1 MKNKKVT
8 KVVLSVLTSMSMLSS
23 YSAMVFAGNTNQ
35 GTTSQVT
42 HEHDLVKLNR
52 NNDLIINGGFD
63 NNGSSWR
70 KSGTGTF
77 ENDNG
82 NYYGKLPSNSNNAAV
97 FQNVSFKKNTDYVV
111 RAKVK
116 ISNGKGQVFLA
127 VKDNDLSAGLKD
139 INGNAIETTISSSED
154 KAGQYQDVEFTFNS
168 GDNTSGSI
176 AFIKW
181 TETNGNQDIINEEV
195 WVDDVS
201 VKAKNE
207 ATEDDNYEM
216 VWADDF
222 NKTEL
227 DTSKWDYELGSI
239 RGVEQEHYVND
250 PENVYVKDGQL
261 VLQVTNRDKED
272 QYKNPRGNRQVIY
285 NSGSIR
291 THGKQEFLYGRIEM
305 KAKLPKGKG
314 AFPAFWT
321 LGSDFTLDGR
331 ISSEQGAPWPVCG
344 EIDIMEMIGA
354 ADGDAGGNSNRKVYQ
369 TLHAGSVADVD
380 HSKSVSTYTLPEGI
394 FNDDYHIF
402 GVDWSKNKLE
412 FYVDDKIVGSFD
424 YGDNEEYKR
433 CFNRPQYIQ
442 LNLATGG
449 NWAGD
454 AGNDLAGQKY
464 EVDYV
469 YYGQNAQQKADS
481 EEYYKNAIK
490 ISGEHDVTMT
500 EGEMPNL
507 LEGVTSDQDSILDY
521 SIDNEYS
528 FKTKGGLTSVNLVCS
543 GKNDKQSLKKLR
555 PGKYNLYYTARSST
569 DSTKPAT
576 RRTVIL
582 TVLPNGKQDLIELD
596 RELIKNGSFE
606 DGDNPSTG
614 YQISSRTSWDVTN
627 AQFTKY
633 PGCASEGDWC
643 GFLPEN
649 SGNANIYQ
657 FVNLKKN
664 TKYKLKAKV
673 QLTEVGQ
680 TMFVNLKKNAQN
692 LVNGNEV
699 TVKCTEENKGQY
711 QDVELNIDTG
721 NEESIFGN
729 ANTANLTV
737 CFMKWTESTSDAT
750 YRGKV
755 FVDDVSLTE
764 VRNEDDNY
772 NLVWA
777 DEFNET
783 ELDKN
788 NWGYE
793 LGHIR
798 GLEQQHYTNSKD
810 NVYLEDGNLVIK
822 ATNRKTED
830 QYEVTQGD
838 TTRKVIYDSGSVR
851 THGKQEFL
859 YGRIEM
865 KAKLPKGQAVFP
877 AFWTLGSDFHLDGN
891 IAQGI
896 GWPDSG
902 EIDIMELIGNGTAGG
917 VNGNRQVYQTL
928 HYGTNGEDDGKYA
941 GHGTC
946 YTLPS
951 GIFNDDY
958 HVFGINWSKGKIE
971 WYVDDQI
978 VRTVDYSDDQRALE
992 CIDRPQYIEFNLALG
1007 GAWPGAAGENLAG
1020 TKYEVDYV
1028 RYARNEQQQKDADT
1042 FYANAYKINGE
1053 KDVTMTEG
1061 ETPDLLAGITSDK
1074 ESIVDYSINDEPM
1087 FTNVG
1092 GNTHVS
1098 LLCTGK
1104 NDTESLKSL
1113 KPGSYNLYYTAYKEG
1128 DTVSARTRRQVSLT
1142 VEERTFEKDLAKS
1155 QLELNGAIGSTLET
1169 IKLPA
1174 GWEFLNPKDK
1184 ISEESQE
1191 VDVIYP
1197 AIGGKVGKAI
1207 INGYEKA
1214 VIVSGE
1220 NTKLEYNAS
1229 KPLEITINVS
1239 ARNIQKVLVDGKEI
1253 DTKYYTIENIS
1264 RAVNGNS
1271 KVVLTN
1277 EYLKTLSSGEHKV
1290 EIQTTAGN
1298 VDTIFTVVK
1307 SNSGKDDNENPN
1319 PGTGKDDN
1327 EKPNP
1332 GTGSDDNQKP
1342 NTGTENKDSQTN
1354 VDNKKNESVEGVSN
1368 TNKKTTKN
1376 AQTTTQK
1383 STKTGDQAP
1392 VEIFIGCCLVSFIAI
1407 IALKKKK
1414 ALK

>member
-1 MKNKKVT
+1 
-8 KVVLSVLTSMSMLSS
+8 
-23 YSAMVFAGNTNQ
+23 
-35 GTTSQVT
+35 
-42 HEHDLVKLNR
+42 
-52 NNDLIINGGFD
+52 
-63 NNGSSWR
+63 
-70 KSGTGTF
+70 
-77 ENDNG
+77 
-82 NYYGKLPSNSNNAAV
+82 
-97 FQNVSFKKNTDYVV
+97 
-111 RAKVK
+111 
-116 ISNGKGQVFLA
+116 
-127 VKDNDLSAGLKD
+127 
-139 INGNAIETTISSSED
+139 
-154 KAGQYQDVEFTFNS
+154 
-168 GDNTSGSI
+168 
-176 AFIKW
+176 
-181 TETNGNQDIINEEV
+181 
-195 WVDDVS
+195 
-201 VKAKNE
+201 
-207 ATEDDNYEM
+207 
-216 VWADDF
+216 
-222 NKTEL
+222 
-227 DTSKWDYELGSI
+227 
-239 RGVEQEHYVND
+239 
-250 PENVYVKDGQL
+250 
-261 VLQVTNRDKED
+261 
-272 QYKNPRGNRQVIY
+272 
-285 NSGSIR
+285 
-291 THGKQEFLYGRIEM
+291 
-305 KAKLPKGKG
+305 
-314 AFPAFWT
+314 
-321 LGSDFTLDGR
+321 
-331 ISSEQGAPWPVCG
+331 
-344 EIDIMEMIGA
+344 
-354 ADGDAGGNSNRKVYQ
+354 
-369 TLHAGSVADVD
+369 
-380 HSKSVSTYTLPEGI
+380 
-394 FNDDYHIF
+394 
-402 GVDWSKNKLE
+402 
-412 FYVDDKIVGSFD
+412 
-424 YGDNEEYKR
+424 
-433 CFNRPQYIQ
+433 
-442 LNLATGG
+442 
-449 NWAGD
+449 
-454 AGNDLAGQKY
+454 
-464 EVDYV
+464 
-469 YYGQNAQQKADS
+469 
-481 EEYYKNAIK
+481 
-490 ISGEHDVTMT
+490 
-500 EGEMPNL
+500 
-507 LEGVTSDQDSILDY
+507 
-521 SIDNEYS
+521 
-528 FKTKGGLTSVNLVCS
+528 
-543 GKNDKQSLKKLR
+543 
-555 PGKYNLYYTARSST
+555 
-569 DSTKPAT
+569 
-576 RRTVIL
+576 
-582 TVLPNGKQDLIELD
+582 
-596 RELIKNGSFE
+596 
-606 DGDNPSTG
+606 
-614 YQISSRTSWDVTN
+614 
-627 AQFTKY
+627 
-633 PGCASEGDWC
+633 
-643 GFLPEN
+643 
-649 SGNANIYQ
+649 
-657 FVNLKKN
+657 
-664 TKYKLKAKV
+664 
-673 QLTEVGQ
+673 
-680 TMFVNLKKNAQN
+680 
-692 LVNGNEV
+692 
-699 TVKCTEENKGQY
+699 
-711 QDVELNIDTG
+711 
-721 NEESIFGN
+721 
-729 ANTANLTV
+729 
-737 CFMKWTESTSDAT
+737 
-750 YRGKV
+750 
-755 FVDDVSLTE
+755 
-764 VRNEDDNY
+764 
-772 NLVWA
+772 
-777 DEFNET
+777 
-783 ELDKN
+783 
-788 NWGYE
+788 
-793 LGHIR
+793 
-798 GLEQQHYTNSKD
+798 
-810 NVYLEDGNLVIK
+810 
-822 ATNRKTED
+822 
-830 QYEVTQGD
+830 
-838 TTRKVIYDSGSVR
+838 
-851 THGKQEFL
+851 
-859 YGRIEM
+859 M

-917 VNGNRQVYQTL
+917 FNGNRQVYQTL

-1169 IKLPA
+1169 IKLPD
-1174 GWEFLNPKDK
+1174 GWEFVDPKEK
-1184 ISEESQE
+1184 ISEEYQE

-1220 NTKLEYNAS
+1220 NTKLEYNES

-1239 ARNIQKVLVDGKEI
+1239 ARNIQKVLVDEKEI

-1368 TNKKTTKN
+1368 TNKETTKN

>member
-1 MKNKKVT
+1 MKNKKIS

-23 YSAMVFAGNTNQ
+23 YSAMVFAENTTQ
-35 GTTSQVT
+35 GATSQVA
-42 HEHDLVKLNR
+42 HEYDLVKLDR
-52 NNDLIINGGFD
+52 NGDLIVNGSFD
-63 NNGSSWR
+63 NNGASWS
-70 KSGTGTF
+70 KTGTGTF
-77 ENDNG
+77 GNDNG
-82 NYYGKLPSNSNNAAV
+82 NYYGKLSSNSNNAAV
-97 FQNVSFKKNTDYVV
+97 YQGVSFKKNTDYVV
-111 RAKVK
+111 KGKVK
-116 ISNGKGQVFLA
+116 ISNAKGQVFLA
-127 VKDNDLSAGLKD
+127 VKNGQLSAGLKD
-139 INGNAIETTISSSED
+139 NNGKTIETTISSSED

-181 TETNGNQDIINEEV
+181 TERNGNQDIIDEEV
-195 WVDDVS
+195 WIDDVS
-201 VKAKNE
+201 VKAVSD
-207 ATEDDNYEM
+207 ASEDDQYEM

-222 NKTEL
+222 NENQL
-227 DTSKWDYELGSI
+227 DTSNWDYELGSI

-285 NSGSIR
+285 NSGSVR
-291 THGKQEFLYGRIEM
+291 THGKREFLYGRIEM

-331 ISSEQGAPWPVCG
+331 ISSEQGASWPVCG

-354 ADGDAGGNSNRKVYQ
+354 ENEDLNGKSNKKVYQ
-369 TLHAGSVADVD
+369 TLHAGSATDVD
-380 HSKSVSTYTLPEGI
+380 HSKSISTYTLPEGI

-402 GVDWSKNKLE
+402 GLNWSKNKME
-412 FYVDDKIVGSFD
+412 FYVDNKIVGSID
-424 YGDNEEYKR
+424 YSNNEEYKR

-442 LNLATGG
+442 MNLATGG

-454 AGNDLAGQKY
+454 AGDNLAGQKY
-464 EVDYV
+464 EIDYV
-469 YYGQNAQQKADS
+469 YYGQNAQQKTDS
-481 EEYYKNAIK
+481 KEYYENAIK
-490 ISGEHDVTMT
+490 INGEHDVTMT
-500 EGEMPNL
+500 EGETPNL

-528 FKTKGGLTSVNLVCS
+528 FKSKGGLTSVDLVCS
-543 GKNDKQSLKKLR
+543 GKNDKQSLKKLK

-569 DSTKPAT
+569 DSTKPST
-576 RRTVIL
+576 RRAVIL
-582 TVLPNGKQDLIELD
+582 TVLPNDKQDLIELD

-606 DGDNPSTG
+606 NGTNPSSG
-614 YQISSRTSWDVTN
+614 YEINSRTSWQVTN
-627 AQFTKY
+627 ARFTKW
-633 PGCASEGDWC
+633 PGCSYEGSWC

-649 SGNANIYQ
+649 NGNANIYQ
-657 FVNLKKN
+657 TVNLKKN

-680 TMFVNLKKNAQN
+680 TMFVNLKKNAQY
-692 LVNGNEV
+692 LVNNNEV

-711 QDVELNIDTG
+711 QDIELDIDTG
-721 NEESIFGN
+721 DQESIFNGKN
-729 ANTANLTV
+729 STDLTV

-750 YRGKV
+750 YKGKV
-755 FVDDVSLTE
+755 FVDNVSLTE
-764 VRNEDDNY
+764 VTNEDDNY

-777 DEFNET
+777 DEFNES
-783 ELDKN
+783 ELDKK

-917 VNGNRQVYQTL
+917 VNGNKQVYQTL

-1020 TKYEVDYV
+1020 TKFEVDYV

-1042 FYANAYKINGE
+1042 FYANAYKISGE

-1061 ETPDLLAGITSDK
+1061 DMPDLLAGITVD
-1074 ESIVDYSINDEPM
+1074 EGTVVDYSINDEPM

-1104 NDTESLKSL
+1104 DDQEALKSL
-1113 KPGSYNLYYTAYKEG
+1113 KPGTYNLYYTVYEKG
-1128 DTVSARTRRQVSLT
+1128 NTTKARTRREVLLT
-1142 VEERTFEKDLAKS
+1142 VEERIFEKDLEKS
-1155 QLELNGAIGSTLET
+1155 GLELNGFVGDTLDT
-1169 IKLPA
+1169 IKLPE
-1174 GWEFLNPKDK
+1174 GWVFENPKEK
-1184 ISEESQE
+1184 ITKDTKE
-1191 VDVIYP
+1191 VSVKYSGID
-1197 AIGGKVGKAI
+1197 GKVGTALINVQERAQI
-1207 INGYEKA
+1207 IA
-1214 VIVSGE
+1214 GE
-1220 NTKLEYNAS
+1220 NSKYDVKDS
-1229 KPLEITINVS
+1229 KPLKITMNVS
-1239 ARNIQKVLVDGKEI
+1239 KGNVLKVFVNGKEL
-1253 DTKYYTIENIS
+1253 DTKYYTIENVS
-1264 RAVNGNS
+1264 NKVNIILS
-1271 KVVLTN
+1271 E
-1277 EYLKTLSSGEHKV
+1277 EYLKTLDNGEYTIK
-1290 EIQTTAGN
+1290 ITSTLGN
-1298 VDTIFTVVK
+1298 VETVFTV
-1307 SNSGKDDNENPN
+1307 SNSKDDNSKPD
-1319 PGTGKDDN
+1319 TGKDDN
-1327 EKPNP
+1327 
-1332 GTGSDDNQKP
+1332 SSQKP
-1342 NTGTENKDSQTN
+1342 TTDKKDDANNKTN
-1354 VDNKKNESVEGVSN
+1354 DVTTTVVKN
-1368 TNKKTTKN
+1368 
-1376 AQTTTQK
+1376 TTQK
-1383 STKTGDQAP
+1383 STKTGDQTP
-1392 VEIFIGCCLVSFIAI
+1392 VELLTMGCLVSLLAI
-1407 IALKKKK
+1407 IILKKKK
-1414 ALK
+1414 VF